1 MRLEPK
7 EQLVYD
13 MVLSKGP
20 LTPVDVAKAMGTT
33 SMIAA
38 AILSTLVDRGLIKA
52 SQMKYGTSKLYYASG
67 QEARV
72 REILKTT
79 LSPLQIKAID
89 LIKQSRIILDSDLSP
104 QLRLFLSEVP
114 DFVKKL
120 EVSFNNQNFVIW
132 TYWNVSEA
140 EIKSFFDTLFK
151 KEEPKE
157 EKEEVKEE
165 KKEEPKEEKKVVKQ
179 KKIKKKVKE
188 VEPTGYVKEALS
200 KLNLKVVKKKVRKH
214 DAELIAKLK
223 NELSEEEVI
232 IWIKPNANEIDLMK
246 AYIKAIDKKKRVY
259 LITNSELKNKFE
271 EFVIVLKI

>member
-7 EQLVYD
+7 EQAVYD
-13 MVLSKGP
+13 LVVSKGP
-20 LTPVDVAKAMGTT
+20 LTPVDVAKALGTT
-33 SMIAA
+33 SMVAA
-38 AILSTLVDRGLIKA
+38 AILSTLADRGFIKA

-67 QEARV
+67 QEGKV

-89 LIKQSRIILDSDLSP
+89 LIKSSRIILDSELSP

-120 EVSFNNQNFVIW
+120 EVTFNGQNFVIW
-132 TYWNVSEA
+132 TYWNVTED
-140 EIKSFFDTLFK
+140 EIKSFFDSKFAI
-151 KEEPKE
+151 
-157 EKEEVKEE
+157 KEEVKEQ
-165 KKEEPKEEKKVVKQ
+165 KEEIREEKVEKKVEKQ
-179 KKIKKKVKE
+179 KVKRKKAIKE
-188 VEPTGYVKEALS
+188 VEPNEFVKKALS
-200 KLNLKVVKKKVRKH
+200 KLNLKILKKKIHKQ

-232 IWIKPNANEIDLMK
+232 IWIKPNANESDLMK

-259 LITNSELKNKFE
+259 LVTNSELKNKFE
-271 EFVIVLKI
+271 EFVVVLKI